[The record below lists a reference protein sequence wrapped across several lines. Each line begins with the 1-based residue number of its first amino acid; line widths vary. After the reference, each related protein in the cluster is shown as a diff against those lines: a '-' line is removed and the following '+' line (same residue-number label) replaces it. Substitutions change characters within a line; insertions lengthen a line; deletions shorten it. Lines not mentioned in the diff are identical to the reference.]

1 MAYIYYYD
9 KFFDNVY
16 LAALAVFSAFVV
28 VNVMVVKY
36 LLARRNKKF
45 VLLAVSFISAGL
57 SFLVGIW
64 IGLICLSV
72 FTLVEFMFMLNLYYV
87 KLGSRTNTDEGKD
100 KKVESET

>member
-45 VLLAVSFISAGL
+45 VLLAVSFIAAGL
-57 SFLVGIW
+57 SFLAGIW
-64 IGLICLSV
+64 IGLICLSCIHACRI
-72 FTLVEFMFMLNLYYV
+72 YV
-87 KLGSRTNTDEGKD
+87 YAQPLLRKTRKQNEYGRGQG
-100 KKVESET
+100 

>member
-16 LAALAVFSAFVV
+16 LAALAVLSAFVV
-28 VNVMVVKY
+28 VNVMVAKY
-36 LLARRNKKF
+36 LLARRNKKI
-45 VLLAVSFISAGL
+45 VLLVLPVVAAGL
-57 SFLVGIW
+57 SFLAGIW

-87 KLGSRTNTDEGKD
+87 KLGSGTNTGERKD
-100 KKVESET
+100 KKVGNET